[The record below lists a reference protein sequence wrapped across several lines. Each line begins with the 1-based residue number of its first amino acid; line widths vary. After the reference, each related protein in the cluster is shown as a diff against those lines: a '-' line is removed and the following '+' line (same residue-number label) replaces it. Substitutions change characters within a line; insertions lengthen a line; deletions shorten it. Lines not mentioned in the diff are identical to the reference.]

1 MRKAVIVSAART
13 PVGSFGG
20 ALAQKSAVELG
31 AIAAEEAIK
40 RAGIR
45 ADQIEDVYIGNILS
59 AGLGQ
64 NVARQV
70 AVHAGIPATTPATAI
85 NKLCGSGLRTVSMAA
100 QFIAL
105 GDADVILAGGTE
117 SMSNAPYVMPN
128 ARWGQR
134 MGDGKLVDTMLKDG
148 LMDAFSPIHMGNTA
162 ENIAKRWN
170 ISREDQDKFA
180 LQSQQRAA
188 DAQKSGRF
196 EDEIVPVEIPQ
207 RKKDPI
213 VVKDDEYIKHGM
225 TADKLAKL
233 KPAFQKEDGTV
244 TAGNA
249 SGIND
254 GAAMLV
260 IMSEEKAKE
269 LGLTP
274 LAEIAAYGNAALEPD
289 IMGYGPVPATK
300 QALERAGWQ
309 TSDLELIEANEAF
322 AAQSL
327 SVTQDLD
334 LDPEKVN
341 VNGGAIAIGHP
352 IGASGARVLTTLLYE
367 MKRRDVKKG
376 LATLCI
382 GGGQGT
388 ALLVQRP

>member
-20 ALAQKSAVELG
+20 ALAAKSAVELG

-40 RAGIR
+40 RAGIN

-70 AVHAGIPATTPATAI
+70 AVHAGIPSTTPATAI

-188 DAQKSGRF
+188 DAQTSGR
-196 EDEIVPVEIPQ
+196 
-207 RKKDPI
+207 
-213 VVKDDEYIKHGM
+213 
-225 TADKLAKL
+225 L
-233 KPAFQKEDGTV
+233 KTRSYRWKF
-244 TAGNA
+244 
-249 SGIND
+249 
-254 GAAMLV
+254 
-260 IMSEEKAKE
+260 
-269 LGLTP
+269 
-274 LAEIAAYGNAALEPD
+274 
-289 IMGYGPVPATK
+289 
-300 QALERAGWQ
+300 
-309 TSDLELIEANEAF
+309 
-322 AAQSL
+322 L
-327 SVTQDLD
+327 SV
-334 LDPEKVN
+334 
-341 VNGGAIAIGHP
+341 
-352 IGASGARVLTTLLYE
+352 
-367 MKRRDVKKG
+367 KK
-376 LATLCI
+376 I
-382 GGGQGT
+382 
-388 ALLVQRP
+388 RSS